1 MWYKIYD
8 DKLGKLIHY
17 KIYDDKLGRVV
28 VGVEGHNCSYAK
40 KRN

>member
-28 VGVEGHNCSYAK
+28 VGVEGHNCSYEK